1 MNTYLRLITA
11 SSCLLMVGCASYDSS
26 SQFDDVVKSIKE
38 RHHYVQ
44 IATKSIT
51 PDTQALVGAD
61 IVKAASH
68 YVGNYATGDVD
79 KAELAS
85 SKLITEVSFFK
96 NYQEFNSVT
105 INGEAIQLENM
116 RVTSESCTEHCVTT
130 QYVAF
135 PLSPETVANWPES
148 NVRFIFNS
156 SGGGNRVQFSI
167 PKAFFTAANQEAAR
181 VVGKRTNPSVV
192 ASGAETSEKVAQ
204 QPEAMIDYWYQKAN
218 ESDRNAF
225 ADWAF
230 ANRDGSGTLPTT
242 QSQPLQMMGYWYQQ
256 ATPTSRKAILTWL
269 LNQS

>member
-1 MNTYLRLITA
+1 
-11 SSCLLMVGCASYDSS
+11 
-26 SQFDDVVKSIKE
+26 
-38 RHHYVQ
+38 
-44 IATKSIT
+44 
-51 PDTQALVGAD
+51 
-61 IVKAASH
+61 
-68 YVGNYATGDVD
+68 
-79 KAELAS
+79 
-85 SKLITEVSFFK
+85 
-96 NYQEFNSVT
+96 
-105 INGEAIQLENM
+105 M

-167 PKAFFTAANQEAAR
+167 PKAYFTAANQEAAR
-181 VVGKRTNPSVV
+181 VVGKRTHPSVV